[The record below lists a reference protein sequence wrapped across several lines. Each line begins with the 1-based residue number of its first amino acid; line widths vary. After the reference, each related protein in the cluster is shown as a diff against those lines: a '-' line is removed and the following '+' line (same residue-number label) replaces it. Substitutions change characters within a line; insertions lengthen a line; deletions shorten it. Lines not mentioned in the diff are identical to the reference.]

1 MLHLVVVHHDHMMK
15 MMLMMK
21 IVDGGDD
28 DDSDDDDSDD
38 GADQGV
44 NHVLYGKTPSSL
56 FSISEQDYCPSL
68 GKDDEMMKMV
78 MKMLQ
83 MMMVW

>member
-1 MLHLVVVHHDHMMK
+1 MMK

-21 IVDGGDD
+21 IVDDGDD
-28 DDSDDDDSDD
+28 GDSDD

-44 NHVLYGKTPSSL
+44 NHILYGKTSASL

-68 GKDDEMMKMV
+68 GKDDDDKDDTYDDADDDSTW
-78 MKMLQ
+78 LLFSN
-83 MMMVW
+83 